1 MDSVDEYRE
10 KYELAKRRII
20 SSLDRLRRLGFFED
34 YSNLT
39 SEELFEK
46 IRNGELGREWP
57 GPWES
62 IEEAKRLLVGA
73 RDLVE
78 DGGKTRILTTEETA
92 EKEYKESIEEWMKKD
107 DFDIDAEVMAYDTKR
122 VILEDVETSSYR
134 GFGLEFLQRL
144 VQISRGAFN
153 PTDIR
158 EEWHEIVMKDHLH
171 TYIPVRFKFRGKEHL
186 IKFLF
191 RDDYMYLEPAVGRI
205 NELIKDTG
213 YQYYIDHADVMM
225 AFLIVLTE
233 EEVKMLMEGFLGK
246 AGYKMEVVRAESPA
260 IQKSLEV
267 DDVVKD
273 RFIDSID
280 YLRGMGFFEE
290 YRNLTSE
297 EIFKE
302 IKNGEIGRD
311 WLEWWGP
318 KVWPPEKE
326 EIVPPWRSYDEPYE
340 YDYYIA
346 CHDIKRMFFGSWEGY
361 TPGEG
366 NSKELLEKLVQIS
379 RGAFNP
385 TDVREGKKIFGRKH
399 TWWKVPVYFK
409 FRGQEYSDE
418 FIYSASINID
428 SVAGRI
434 NELIKDTGY
443 QYYRICLFDS
453 SNLSVVVLTEEEVK
467 KLVEERGWELQRL

>member
-153 PTDIR
+153 PTD
-158 EEWHEIVMKDHLH
+158 
-171 TYIPVRFKFRGKEHL
+171 
-186 IKFLF
+186 
-191 RDDYMYLEPAVGRI
+191 
-205 NELIKDTG
+205 
-213 YQYYIDHADVMM
+213 
-225 AFLIVLTE
+225 
-233 EEVKMLMEGFLGK
+233 
-246 AGYKMEVVRAESPA
+246 
-260 IQKSLEV
+260 
-267 DDVVKD
+267 
-273 RFIDSID
+273 
-280 YLRGMGFFEE
+280 
-290 YRNLTSE
+290 
-297 EIFKE
+297 
-302 IKNGEIGRD
+302 
-311 WLEWWGP
+311 
-318 KVWPPEKE
+318 
-326 EIVPPWRSYDEPYE
+326 
-340 YDYYIA
+340 
-346 CHDIKRMFFGSWEGY
+346 
-361 TPGEG
+361 
-366 NSKELLEKLVQIS
+366 
-379 RGAFNP
+379 
-385 TDVREGKKIFGRKH
+385 VREGKKIFGRKH